1 RADTATHAMGLA
13 RVARG
18 LVQAGR
24 PDQRPGTGECRGC
37 GEQRARLV
45 PELFGGESCLS
56 AQGTRLR
63 DVERSGARGAPA
75 GEVLIARDERA
86 CFVLVA
92 LIGERLLGELAAND
106 RLRSRPLGRR
116 ASKDCE
122 RGSTAN

>member
-1 RADTATHAMGLA
+1 
-13 RVARG
+13 
-18 LVQAGR
+18 
-24 PDQRPGTGECRGC
+24 
-37 GEQRARLV
+37 EQRARLV
-45 PELFGGESCLS
+45 PELFGVESRLS

-75 GEVLIARDERA
+75 GEVLIAREERA

-106 RLRSRPLGRR
+106 RLRSRPPGRR

-122 RGSTAN
+122 RGSTANRREDRHGKAGDDPARAALQKRLRPAFGSFRRRGK